1 MEKVDLKVVP
11 VKEARSFRGVQL
23 HLGIRFKVST
33 SRGTEDERIVTF
45 ADGYS
50 VAEGVGERQPR
61 CTQLTS
67 SPLGVTIIIT
77 VTSGT
82 VGDIVVILVVYAER
96 GLDRLAMAAKVYR
109 QGGGSSAKA
118 RQVRTTIHY

>member
-1 MEKVDLKVVP
+1 MAASKMGQKGGMRRRC
-11 VKEARSFRGVQL
+11 A
-23 HLGIRFKVST
+23 
-33 SRGTEDERIVTF
+33 F

-82 VGDIVVILVVYAER
+82 VGDIVVISARRINVMTKTGNLLYS
-96 GLDRLAMAAKVYR
+96 DRKQR
-109 QGGGSSAKA
+109 
-118 RQVRTTIHY
+118 

>member
-1 MEKVDLKVVP
+1 MGQKGGMRRRC
-11 VKEARSFRGVQL
+11 A
-23 HLGIRFKVST
+23 
-33 SRGTEDERIVTF
+33 F

-82 VGDIVVILVVYAER
+82 VGDIVVI
-96 GLDRLAMAAKVYR
+96 
-109 QGGGSSAKA
+109 SARRINVMTKTGNLLYSDIKQ
-118 RQVRTTIHY
+118 R